1 LTIYAGRTVRSAC
14 RDSLDRVEIREA
26 TADEHAEA
34 GRVTA
39 AAYEGLVRDASY
51 LERIA
56 DVADRAARTEVL
68 IAVEDGS
75 IVGSLTLELSRR
87 VNPHDDPLETHRAHI
102 RMLGVSPNHQ
112 SRGIGRLLMDEAER
126 RALAAGKTEITL
138 HTTEAMRTARAMY
151 AGLGY
156 ERMPDDVLPDGFV
169 LMGYRKV
176 LGADSD

>member
-1 LTIYAGRTVRSAC
+1 M
-14 RDSLDRVEIREA
+14 EIREA
-26 TADEHAEA
+26 TRAEHTEA

-39 AAYEGLVRDASY
+39 AAYQGLVRDPSY

-56 DVADRAARTEVL
+56 DVADRARRTIVL
-68 IAVEDGS
+68 VAVEDGA
-75 IVGSLTLELSRR
+75 IVGSLTLEISRR
-87 VNPHDDPLETHRAHI
+87 VNAGDDPLEVHRAHI
-102 RMLGVSPNHQ
+102 RMLGVAPSHQ
-112 SRGIGRLLMDEAER
+112 GRGIGKRLMDEAER

-138 HTTEAMRTARAMY
+138 HTTEPMTTARAMY

-156 ERMPDDVLPDGFV
+156 ARTPDDVLPDGFV